1 MSILVYKQR
10 FRHPNKKDT
19 PGANYAHIRYIA
31 TRPRV
36 LKNEKMN
43 HGLFGK
49 LEPGVVTEFEDW
61 KDVAKLS
68 YANSKKGIV
77 MYRSVVSFAED
88 TAKEL
93 LLKDQKSWQR
103 YIENHIMTIA
113 EKNGIKRE
121 NLQWAAAVH
130 GEKSHPH
137 IHVVFWDK
145 SVSCLLYTSPSPRD

>member
-88 TAKEL
+88 
-93 LLKDQKSWQR
+93 
-103 YIENHIMTIA
+103 
-113 EKNGIKRE
+113 GI
-121 NLQWAAAVH
+121 
-130 GEKSHPH
+130 
-137 IHVVFWDK
+137 
-145 SVSCLLYTSPSPRD
+145 

>member
-68 YANSKKGIV
+68 YANSK
-77 MYRSVVSFAED
+77 RELSC
-88 TAKEL
+88 TAAWCPLQKIQ
-93 LLKDQKSWQR
+93 QKS
-103 YIENHIMTIA
+103 
-113 EKNGIKRE
+113 
-121 NLQWAAAVH
+121 
-130 GEKSHPH
+130 
-137 IHVVFWDK
+137 FF
-145 SVSCLLYTSPSPRD
+145 